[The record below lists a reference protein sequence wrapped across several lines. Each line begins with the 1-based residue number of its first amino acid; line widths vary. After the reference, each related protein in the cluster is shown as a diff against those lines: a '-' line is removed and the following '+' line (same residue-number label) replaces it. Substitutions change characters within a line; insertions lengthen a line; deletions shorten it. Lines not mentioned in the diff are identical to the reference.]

1 MTKFETT
8 NSFAALSVDF
18 FDSDDSGY
26 AEDEIDPPAS
36 NPAPPETPICTPSER
51 GLVSRIDSEDRE
63 LVSRKDRQN
72 VKAEDTLPLARKPG
86 HGRSQYNKP
95 TTPGNWHESSPKET
109 LKRRRETD
117 DLPYSAQPDRRSDRN
132 IDRLTQRTKGAIVRH
147 KDLHHFEKGSAPRNR
162 GKIMVASNGVEY
174 LEKPRM
180 FLVVDRAGERIMECP
195 IYTYGGKG
203 LRDRAKMDWPEYCSI
218 RPLYV
223 RANDF
228 VNQSPEKEVL
238 EAVRVDWDK
247 ELKDTMVV
255 RLCDVRSRE
264 YDPSVEIIGRVS
276 RKAHRYAA
284 KRLLELVGKA
294 VTPERH

>member
-1 MTKFETT
+1 MKKFETT

-36 NPAPPETPICTPSER
+36 NPAPPETSIYTPSER
-51 GLVSRIDSEDRE
+51 GLVQRI
-63 LVSRKDRQN
+63 
-72 VKAEDTLPLARKPG
+72 
-86 HGRSQYNKP
+86 
-95 TTPGNWHESSPKET
+95 
-109 LKRRRETD
+109 
-117 DLPYSAQPDRRSDRN
+117 
-132 IDRLTQRTKGAIVRH
+132 
-147 KDLHHFEKGSAPRNR
+147 
-162 GKIMVASNGVEY
+162 
-174 LEKPRM
+174 
-180 FLVVDRAGERIMECP
+180 
-195 IYTYGGKG
+195 
-203 LRDRAKMDWPEYCSI
+203 DWPECCSI
-218 RPLYV
+218 RPLHV

-228 VNQSPEKEVL
+228 VNQSPDNEVL
-238 EAVRVDWDK
+238 EVVRVYWDK